1 MIASLSSQSNIVA
14 KKTSGD
20 EQNPITVPLHS
31 LLFPEINNE
40 EKILQV
46 TQKITDLLA
55 GEGGNSSNFHVS
67 IKENIKEGEA
77 KDSVMKEKEC
87 LEGQKDL
94 NKNVVMENQLP
105 LTSPDES
112 SNKTPKKRRPRP
124 RKSRK
129 STQKDHTF
137 PHHDQDEEV
146 MGIKIVIKE
155 EEEMYLIDDQLS
167 RNEDEMME
175 TTTKGESSVNGST
188 GGHRSWNTPEGR
200 LILSENCIKEDLG
213 MALYSS
219 GNSIVIK
226 NFHHKYN
233 SSNCNQLFRIK
244 DNQLIPVFEEKPY
257 SCPQC
262 EKSFLRKSGLI
273 QHQRIHTGKKPF
285 PCPICGKCFIDK
297 SQLNRHNIVH
307 TKERPFSCPQCGKG
321 FPHRGNRDKHI
332 RVHTGEK
339 PFVCLECD
347 KSFTQKASL
356 IIHQKMHHT

>member
-1 MIASLSSQSNIVA
+1 
-14 KKTSGD
+14 
-20 EQNPITVPLHS
+20 
-31 LLFPEINNE
+31 
-40 EKILQV
+40 
-46 TQKITDLLA
+46 
-55 GEGGNSSNFHVS
+55 
-67 IKENIKEGEA
+67 
-77 KDSVMKEKEC
+77 MKEKEC

-155 EEEMYLIDDQLS
+155 EEEI
-167 RNEDEMME
+167 
-175 TTTKGESSVNGST
+175 
-188 GGHRSWNTPEGR
+188 SWNTPEGR
-200 LILSENCIKEDLG
+200 LILSENCNKEDLG

-219 GNSIVIK
+219 GNSI
-226 NFHHKYN
+226 
-233 SSNCNQLFRIK
+233 NCNQLFRIK